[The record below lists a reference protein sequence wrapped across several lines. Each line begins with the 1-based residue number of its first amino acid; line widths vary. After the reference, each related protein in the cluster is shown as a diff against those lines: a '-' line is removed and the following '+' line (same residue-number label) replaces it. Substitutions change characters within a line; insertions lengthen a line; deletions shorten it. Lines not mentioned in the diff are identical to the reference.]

1 MAVLWFLPTLL
12 ACACCCSPYHPLAS
26 TQQDLSLSLY
36 AAKLIPA
43 AKVHVGLDASKAS
56 PAAGAPAEL
65 IKADVLAI
73 VEAPPQ
79 RADVMHARK
88 APAAAQQEQP
98 AGSGA
103 GSGSAGAS
111 GSGGA
116 GAAARQGA
124 TGGKGVPKWLKL
136 GK

>member
-1 MAVLWFLPTLL
+1 M
-12 ACACCCSPYHPLAS
+12 
-26 TQQDLSLSLY
+26 QDLSLSLY

-56 PAAGAPAEL
+56 PATGTAAEL
-65 IKADVLAI
+65 IRPEVLAL

-88 APAAAQQEQP
+88 APAVQQEQAA
-98 AGSGA
+98 AGG
-103 GSGSAGAS
+103 GSAGAS
-111 GSGGA
+111 GSGAA
-116 GAAARQGA
+116 GAAARPGA